1 MRGAETPED
10 QRIAYKIGVSVGD
23 VFVLNGDLVGES
35 ANIAFLIEKLAEPGS
50 ACISDAVYRQV
61 RGKID
66 AAFVAMGEKRLR
78 IVEQP
83 VMVWGLQPA
92 NTQV

>member
-1 MRGAETPED
+1 VA
-10 QRIAYKIGVSVGD
+10 QSLFQLAIAYKIGVSVGD
-23 VFVLNGDLVGES
+23 VFVLNDDLVGES
-35 ANIAFLIEKLAEPGS
+35 VNIAFLIQGFAEPGS
-50 ACISDAVYRQV
+50 ASISDAVYRKV

-66 AAFVAMGEKRLR
+66 ATFVAMGEKRLR

-83 VMVWGLQPA
+83 VMVWRLQPA